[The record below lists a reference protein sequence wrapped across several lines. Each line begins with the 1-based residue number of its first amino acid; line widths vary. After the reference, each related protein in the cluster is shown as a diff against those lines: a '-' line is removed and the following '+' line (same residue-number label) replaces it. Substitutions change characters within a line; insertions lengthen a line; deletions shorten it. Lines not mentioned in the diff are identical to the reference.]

1 MGDDIQKPVSSKITT
16 DISDDSKIGSKRNIL
31 ELEQKILQ
39 LEETIKQRDLYID
52 KVTKEKLSAEN
63 EKVKYLKEI
72 TQKNNEISELKN
84 RNLALEDR
92 ISKMIDDNKAEFEK
106 KEKEIAN
113 LQAKLNEL
121 ASANGVDKEVI
132 KRLEELSIRYS
143 SLKEELMVK
152 DQELT
157 RIRVEHFAEK
167 YLSSELKKEL
177 DTLREQ
183 YLKVQEENNEL
194 KQKLDIV
201 NNKVQASFTPS
212 QLSNY
217 LSNAID
223 NFNKQAN
230 TSNKAVNYVINGM
243 DVEFKAT
250 MAKDDANQMI
260 LDVPEIANNS
270 EDALS
275 TIKLSIRAVPK
286 TNN

>member
-1 MGDDIQKPVSSKITT
+1 
-16 DISDDSKIGSKRNIL
+16 L

-167 YLSSELKKEL
+167 YLSS
-177 DTLREQ
+177 
-183 YLKVQEENNEL
+183 
-194 KQKLDIV
+194 
-201 NNKVQASFTPS
+201 
-212 QLSNY
+212 
-217 LSNAID
+217 
-223 NFNKQAN
+223 
-230 TSNKAVNYVINGM
+230 
-243 DVEFKAT
+243 
-250 MAKDDANQMI
+250 DDANQMI
-260 LDVPEIANNS
+260 LSVPEIANNS